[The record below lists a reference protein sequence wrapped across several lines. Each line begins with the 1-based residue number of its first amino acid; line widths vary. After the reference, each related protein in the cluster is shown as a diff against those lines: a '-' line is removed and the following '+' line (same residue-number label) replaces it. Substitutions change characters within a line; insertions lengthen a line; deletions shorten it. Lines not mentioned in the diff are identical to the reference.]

1 MSRTTLRDVVER
13 RRVNAAVGWVI
24 VAILL
29 VAAVGALFTDDPVW
43 GVFVLAVAVLAVVPP
58 AATRHPT
65 AMLPWEVLGL
75 AALPAVGRTLIVGEQ
90 FAGITLTGRIA
101 TFLAVAAVALVV
113 TVELDA
119 FTTVRMTE
127 SFAVVFVGL
136 TTTAAAGVWAL
147 ARYLADTL
155 LGTQLLLDGRPLHD
169 VETALMWDFVA
180 ATLVGLLAGVVFTLY
195 FRRRHPATDRLPAEV
210 TR

>member
-1 MSRTTLRDVVER
+1 MSGTTLRDVVER

-58 AATRHPT
+58 VTTRHPT

-90 FAGITLTGRIA
+90 FGGITLTGRIA

-119 FTTVRMTE
+119 FTTVQMTE

-136 TTTAAAGVWAL
+136 TTTAAAGVCAL

-155 LGTQLLLDGRPLHD
+155 FGTQLLLDGRALHD

-180 ATLVGLLAGVVFTLY
+180 ATLVGLVAGVVFAFY
-195 FRRRHPATDRLPAEV
+195 FRRRHPPTDRLPAEV

>member
-1 MSRTTLRDVVER
+1 MSRTTLRNVVER
-13 RRVNAAVGWVI
+13 HRVNAAVGWVI
-24 VAILL
+24 VATLL
-29 VAAVGALFTDDPVW
+29 AAGAGALFTDDPVW
-43 GVFVLAVAVLAVVPP
+43 GAFVLVVAGLAVVPP
-58 AATRHPT
+58 VVTRHPT

-75 AALPAVGRTLIVGEQ
+75 AALPAVGRTLFVGEQ
-90 FAGITLTGRIA
+90 FVGVTLTGRIA

-127 SFAVVFVGL
+127 SFAVAFVGL

-147 ARYLADTL
+147 ARYVADTL
-155 LGTQLLLDGRPLHD
+155 FGTQLLLDGRPLQQ

-180 ATLVGLLAGVVFTLY
+180 ATLVGLVAGVVFELY
-195 FRRRHPATDRLPAEV
+195 FRRRHPPTDRLPTEV

>member
-1 MSRTTLRDVVER
+1 MSRATLRDVIGQR
-13 RRVNAAVGWVI
+13 RINAAVAW
-24 VAILL
+24 AIITTLL
-29 VAAVGALFTDDPVW
+29 VAAAGAVFAGDPLW
-43 GVFVLAVAVLAVVPP
+43 GGFVLGVAVLAVVPP
-58 AATRHPT
+58 VATRHPT

-75 AALPAVGRTLIVGEQ
+75 AALPAIGRTVVVGEQ
-90 FAGITLTGRIA
+90 IAGITLSGRVA

-119 FTTVRMTE
+119 FTPVRMTE
-127 SFAVVFVGL
+127 PFAVVFVGL

-155 LGTQLLLDGRPLHD
+155 LGTRLLLDGRSMEA

-180 ATLVGLLAGVVFTLY
+180 ATLVGLVAGVVFDLY
-195 FRRRHPATDRLPAEV
+195 FRRRHPPAERLPPEV
-210 TR
+210 TP